1 MEWTASQTPAKR
13 KADEMNED
21 TAIENDHPPADTHV
35 DDTTE
40 PTAPAT
46 TESSHVDD
54 TITATAT
61 KSSHVDDTTTTTAIE
76 SSRVD
81 DTITATTTESSHVD
95 ENNNVTAPSSPQSK
109 RRRIESN
116 DNETTSNQSAPRDG
130 RGRGRGRGYKG
141 PGRYLGRGIGRAGRL
156 AMPSTRPTSQNQDEA
171 TTTTAG
177 STAPEKTTKPKSQDD
192 FRAMLLG
199 KK

>member
-21 TAIENDHPPADTHV
+21 TTIENDHPPADTHV
-35 DDTTE
+35 DDSTA

-46 TESSHVDD
+46 TETSHVDD

-61 KSSHVDDTTTTTAIE
+61 KSSHVDDT
-76 SSRVD
+76 
-81 DTITATTTESSHVD
+81 ITATTTEYSHVD

-156 AMPSTRPTSQNQDEA
+156 AMPSTRPTAQNQDEA
-171 TTTTAG
+171 TTTAG
-177 STAPEKTTKPKSQDD
+177 STAPEETTKPKSQDD